1 MSSLRRDVAE
11 GVARHIERTSI
22 CIENQRERTL
32 VCTMQQTR
40 RGDALSKLGY
50 AGKLFL
56 VEISNL
62 AHQRLIFA
70 GKRKGGVGW
79 KDREMS
85 LLLSSVLN

>member
-1 MSSLRRDVAE
+1 
-11 GVARHIERTSI
+11 
-22 CIENQRERTL
+22 
-32 VCTMQQTR
+32 MQQTR